1 MSHSIAAKPGA
12 PDQDAEALARL
23 PYLPISFFAMV
34 MGLSGLTIAW
44 EKAQHVFAVDLG
56 INPWMAGA
64 TSLVFIVLAII
75 YATKLIL
82 HRQAVLGELRHP
94 VKLNFFPTISISLL
108 LLSIAFLPIEPAI
121 SRPLWLAGTTLHLLF
136 TLYVVNVWIH
146 HEHFEVHH
154 MNPAWFIPAVGNVLV
169 PVAGVPL
176 GFVDVSWFFFSI
188 GMLFWGMLL
197 TIIFYRVLFHNP
209 IDERLMPTLFIL
221 IAPPA
226 VGFIAYTRL
235 IGELDTFAR
244 VLYFS
249 GLFLTLL
256 LFTQIG
262 RFARLQFFLS
272 WWAYSFPLAAISIA
286 SMLMFELSGIGGYL
300 WIGTGLLII
309 LTAVVALLLVRT
321 ALAVRQHSICL
332 PGH

>member
-1 MSHSIAAKPGA
+1 MSDSTDAAA
-12 PDQDAEALARL
+12 RRL
-23 PYLPISFFAMV
+23 PYLPISFFAVV
-34 MGLSGLTIAW
+34 MGLAGLTIAW
-44 EKAQHVFAVDLG
+44 EKAQHIFGVDLHINLWLAG
-56 INPWMAGA
+56 ITAG
-64 TSLVFIVLAII
+64 VFVTLAAI
-75 YATKLIL
+75 YAFKLVL
-82 HRQAVLGELRHP
+82 HGSAVLGELRHP

-108 LLSIAFLPIEPAI
+108 LLSIAFLPIDAAI
-121 SRPLWLAGTTLHLLF
+121 SRPLWMAGAALHLAF

-176 GFVDVSWFFFSI
+176 GFTDVSWFFFSV
-188 GMLFWGMLL
+188 GMLFWGVLL
-197 TIIFYRVLFHNP
+197 TIIFYRILFHNP

-235 IGELDTFAR
+235 TGELDTLAR

-256 LFTQIG
+256 LFTQAP
-262 RFARLQFFLS
+262 RFAKLKFFLS

-286 SMLMFELSGIGGYL
+286 SMLMFELSGIPAYRWLGA
-300 WIGTGLLII
+300 GLLLV
-309 LTAVVALLLVRT
+309 LTAIVSMLLVRT
-321 ALAVRQHSICL
+321 TIAVARHRICV

>member
-1 MSHSIAAKPGA
+1 MQASN
-12 PDQDAEALARL
+12 RL
-23 PYLPISFFAMV
+23 ENFPISFFAMV

-44 EKAQHVFAVDLG
+44 EKAQHVFAVDLH
-56 INPWMAGA
+56 INPWLAGTSAAVFA
-64 TSLVFIVLAII
+64 TLLVVYLSKLVL
-75 YATKLIL
+75 Y
-82 HRQAVLGELRHP
+82 RGAVAGELRHP

-108 LLSIAFLPIEPAI
+108 LLAIAFLPIDPAI
-121 SRPLWLAGTTLHLLF
+121 SRPLWLAGTALHLAF

-146 HEHFEVHH
+146 HEHFEVKH

-176 GFVDVSWFFFSI
+176 GYSDVSWFFFSV
-188 GMLFWGMLL
+188 GMLFWGVLL
-197 TIIFYRVLFHNP
+197 TIIFYRMLFHHP
-209 IDERLMPTLFIL
+209 IEERLMPTLFIL

-235 IGELDTFAR
+235 IGELDSLAR

-256 LFTQIG
+256 LFTQVG
-262 RFARLQFFLS
+262 RFAKLKFFLS

-286 SMLMFELSGIGGYL
+286 SMLMYELSGIDGYR
-300 WIGTGLLII
+300 WIGAGLL
-309 LTAVVALLLVRT
+309 LLLSGIVVLLLART
-321 ALAVRQHSICL
+321 GIEISRRGICV

>member
-1 MSHSIAAKPGA
+1 VSAHA
-12 PDQDAEALARL
+12 PNPARL
-23 PYLPISFFAMV
+23 ANLPISFFAVV

-44 EKAQHVFAVDLG
+44 EKAQHVFGLNLY
-56 INPWMAGA
+56 INPWLAGA
-64 TSLVFIVLAII
+64 STLVF
-75 YATKLIL
+75 ATLVGVYGSKLLL
-82 HRQAVLGELRHP
+82 HRSAVLGELRHP

-108 LLSIAFLPIEPAI
+108 LLAIAFLPIEPAI
-121 SRPLWLAGTTLHLLF
+121 SRPLWLAGTALHLAF

-146 HEHFEVHH
+146 HEHFEVKH

-176 GFVDVSWFFFSI
+176 GYPDLSWFFFSI
-188 GMLFWGMLL
+188 GMLFWGILL
-197 TIIFYRVLFHNP
+197 TIIFYRVLFHHP
-209 IDERLMPTLFIL
+209 IEERLMPTLFIL

-235 IGELDTFAR
+235 IGELDSLAR

-256 LFTQIG
+256 LFTQVG

-286 SMLMFELSGIGGYL
+286 SMLMYELSGIDGYR
-300 WIGTGLLII
+300 WIGAGLL
-309 LTAVVALLLVRT
+309 LLLSVVVAFLVVRT
-321 ALAVRQHSICL
+321 SIAISRHGICV

>member
-1 MSHSIAAKPGA
+1 MNAPAMSAAR
-12 PDQDAEALARL
+12 RL
-23 PYLPISFFAMV
+23 PNLPISFFAMV
-34 MGLSGLTIAW
+34 MGLTGLTIAW
-44 EKAQHVFAVDLG
+44 EKAQHVFATDLH
-56 INPWMAGA
+56 INPWMAGISA
-64 TSLVFIVLAII
+64 SVFAVLALL
-75 YATKLIL
+75 YVSKLAL
-82 HRQAVLGELRHP
+82 HRGAVLGELRHP

-108 LLSIAFLPIEPAI
+108 LLSIAFLPVDARI
-121 SRPLWLAGTTLHLLF
+121 SEPLWLSGAALHLVF
-136 TLYVVNVWIH
+136 TLYVVNVWMH
-146 HEHFEVHH
+146 HEHFEIKH

-176 GFVDVSWFFFSI
+176 GYTDVSWFFFSV

-197 TIIFYRVLFHNP
+197 TIIFYRVLFHHP

-235 IGELDTFAR
+235 IGELDTLAR

-256 LFTQIG
+256 LFTQV
-262 RFARLQFFLS
+262 RHFARLQFFLS

-286 SMLMFELSGIGGYL
+286 SMLMHELSGGIAYL
-300 WIGTGLLII
+300 WIGAGLLLLLSAIV
-309 LTAVVALLLVRT
+309 LLLLVRT
-321 ALAVRQHSICL
+321 AIAVFRHQICVE
-332 PGH
+332 GH